1 MLDDAFSLFGT
12 QFSKKFGKE
21 PEGQPASHPE
31 AHPRAHPEVH
41 PVAHP
46 EGYPSTPARQA
57 VIPRWDL
64 WCWNHFVNANDN
76 PYAFTG
82 TLLYEFQKRFRNVFR
97 SLFSVLHTPAPH
109 SPLNGVWNGIPHS
122 TLPAPHFL
130 LLTPHF
136 PLPIPHSPLHTSH
149 STLYTSHST
158 FHTPHSPQPTPN
170 SIAQCCT
177 CTISDNKSISI
188 YRLKLIQQTSATSPR
203 GINPTDCVV
212 IPQSLYFNI
221 SKLIYCKELPQ
232 PWKLR

>member
-1 MLDDAFSLFGT
+1 MTRSPCLEHNSQKNLA
-12 QFSKKFGKE
+12 KN
-21 PEGQPASHPE
+21 
-31 AHPRAHPEVH
+31 PRDNPH
-41 PVAHP
+41 
-46 EGYPSTPARQA
+46 R
-57 VIPRWDL
+57 IPRRIPGHILKFIPWRIPRDIL
-64 WCWNHFVNANDN
+64 RLQLDRRLFQGETFGV
-76 PYAFTG
+76 G
-82 TLLYEFQKRFRNVFR
+82 TILLMPTTIRMRSQAPSCTSFKNV
-97 SLFSVLHTPAPH
+97 SETFSVLFSRYSILP
-109 SPLNGVWNGIPHS
+109 
-122 TLPAPHFL
+122 LPAPHFL

-232 PWKLR
+232 P